1 MRYDSPVPNA
11 PPPMPNVLLVAPWFS
26 DVQKH
31 CVQCF
36 LDLPGARVGILTQE
50 PPDRV
55 PPAIAAR
62 LAACERVED
71 AGQSAQLVAAAEK
84 VRAQWGRIDR
94 FEGYLEMLQVP
105 IAEARDALGVD
116 GMGAEV
122 ARNFRDKN
130 RMKDV
135 LRQAGVP
142 VARQA
147 LVRGEA
153 DARAFVATVGYPI
166 VLKPLAGFGARNT
179 QRVTDEASLQQAL
192 AALQPTAEQPAQAEE
207 FVQGEEHTFESV
219 VIDGQVVWS
228 STTAYVPRPLQVL
241 ENPWMQYALILPREQ
256 QPPHAQAFAATNE
269 KALAA
274 LGVRHG
280 LTHME
285 WFLRDDGSF
294 VVSEVGARPPGA
306 NIMPLLR
313 AAHGA
318 DPWAAWAKLMVER
331 RWEFPE
337 RRFAAGTVFLRAKDG
352 GPTVRSVEGVAAMQQ
367 ALGPAFVEMKMPQ
380 PGQQRSTHYEGDG
393 YVLAHH
399 PRTDG
404 VVKALR
410 AVLDTVTIR

>member
-1 MRYDSPVPNA
+1 MT
-11 PPPMPNVLLVAPWFS
+11 PPPPPTMTNVLLVAPWFS
-26 DVQKH
+26 DAMKH

-36 LDLPGARVGILTQE
+36 LDLPGVRVGILTQE
-50 PPDRV
+50 PPERV
-55 PPAIAAR
+55 PPSLAAR
-62 LAACERVED
+62 LAACERIDD
-71 AGQSAQLVAAAEK
+71 AAQAAQLVAAADR

-94 FEGYLEMLQVP
+94 LEGYLEMLQVP

-116 GMGAEV
+116 GMGAAT

-135 LRQAGVP
+135 LRAAGVP

-147 LVRGEA
+147 LVRTAE
-153 DARAFVATVGYPI
+153 DARAFAAAVGYPI

-179 QRVTDEASLQQAL
+179 QRVTDEGTLQQAV
-192 AALQPTAEQPAQAEE
+192 AALQPSADAPAQAEE
-207 FVQGEEHTFESV
+207 FVQGDEHTFESV
-219 VIDGQVVWS
+219 VVDGAVVWS

-241 ENPWMQYALILPREQ
+241 ENAWMQYALILPREGL
-256 QPPHAQAFAATNE
+256 PPHAAAFAATNAR
-269 KALAA
+269 ALAA

-285 WFLRDDGSF
+285 WFLRADGSF

-318 DPWAAWAKLMVER
+318 DPWAAWARLMVER

-352 GPTVRSVEGVAAMQQ
+352 GPTVRGVTGVAAMRQ
-367 ALGPAFVEMKMPQ
+367 ALGPALVELKLPE
-380 PGQQRSTHYEGDG
+380 PGQPRSTHYEGDG
-393 YVLAHH
+393 YVVVHH

-410 AVLDTVTIR
+410 TVLDTVTIR

>member
-1 MRYDSPVPNA
+1 MT
-11 PPPMPNVLLVAPWFS
+11 NVLLVAPWFS
-26 DVQKH
+26 DAMKH

-36 LDLPGARVGILTQE
+36 LDLPGARVGVLTQE
-50 PPDRV
+50 PPERV
-55 PPAIAAR
+55 PPALAAR
-62 LAACERVED
+62 LAACERIGD
-71 AGQSAQLVAAAEK
+71 AAQSAQLVAAATA

-94 FEGYLEMLQVP
+94 LEGYLEMLQVP

-116 GMGAEV
+116 GMGAAT

-135 LRQAGVP
+135 LRAAGVP

-147 LVRGEA
+147 LVRTVD
-153 DARAFVATVGYPI
+153 DARAFAAAVGYPI

-179 QRVTDEASLQQAL
+179 QRVTDEATLQQAL
-192 AALQPTAEQPAQAEE
+192 AALQPSADAPAQAEE
-207 FVQGEEHTFESV
+207 FVQGDEHTFESV
-219 VIDGQVVWS
+219 VVDGAVVWS

-241 ENPWMQYALILPREQ
+241 EHAWMQYALILPREGL
-256 QPPHAQAFAATNE
+256 PPHAEAFAATNAR
-269 KALAA
+269 ALAA

-285 WFLRDDGSF
+285 WFLRADGSF

-318 DPWAAWAKLMVER
+318 DPWAAWARLMVER
-331 RWEFPE
+331 RWDFPP

-352 GPTVRSVEGVAAMQQ
+352 GPTVRGVTGVAAMRQ
-367 ALGPAFVEMKMPQ
+367 ALGPAFVEMKLPE
-380 PGQQRSTHYEGDG
+380 PGQPRSTHYEGDG
-393 YVLAHH
+393 YVVVHH
-399 PRTDG
+399 PSTDG

-410 AVLDTVTIR
+410 TVLDTVTIR